1 MYDRLKG
8 PRRAVSLRGIWM
20 IVAMALFLVG
30 LPLILPTSE
39 VSAQLP
45 AGPSTGKESQG
56 ESIKGFRVPDY
67 NEDGSLKSILYGSTA
82 VKNNKTL
89 IWNMTGVKIEM
100 FSSNKVSAVVTS
112 PGCDFEMRKG
122 TATSEKPIVILHD
135 RLQVQGTGY
144 TWDQKK
150 ENFKI
155 NSQARV
161 MIRRDGSDVPGILP
175 AETKEKSP

>member
-1 MYDRLKG
+1 
-8 PRRAVSLRGIWM
+8 M
-20 IVAMALFLVG
+20 IVALTVCLVC
-30 LPLILPTSE
+30 LPLIQPAYK

-45 AGPSTGKESQG
+45 AGPSTGKETQG

-82 VKNNKTL
+82 VKNNKTQ

-100 FSSNKVSAVVTS
+100 FNSNKVSAVVSS
-112 PGCDFEMRKG
+112 PACDFEMRKG
-122 TATSEKPIVILHD
+122 IATSEKPIIILHD

-175 AETKEKSP
+175 AEPKEKSP

>member
-1 MYDRLKG
+1 MF
-8 PRRAVSLRGIWM
+8 
-20 IVAMALFLVG
+20 VALVLCLVALPV
-30 LPLILPTSE
+30 LPPVIG
-39 VSAQLP
+39 VFAQLP
-45 AGPSTGKESQG
+45 VGPSTGRETQG

-82 VKNNKTL
+82 VKNNKTQV
-89 IWNMTGVKIEM
+89 WNMTGVKIEM

-135 RLQVQGTGY
+135 RIQVQGTGY

-150 ENFKI
+150 ETFKI
-155 NSQARV
+155 DSQARV

-175 AETKEKSP
+175 AEPKERSP

>member
-1 MYDRLKG
+1 M
-8 PRRAVSLRGIWM
+8 V
-20 IVAMALFLVG
+20 VALALGLVG
-30 LPLILPTSE
+30 LSAIFPGVKVL
-39 VSAQLP
+39 AQLP
-45 AGPSTGKESQG
+45 AGPSTGKESEG

-82 VKNNKTL
+82 VKNNKTQ

-100 FSSNKVSAVVTS
+100 FSSNKVSAVVSS
-112 PGCDFEMRKG
+112 PACDFEMRKG
-122 TATSEKPIVILHD
+122 IATSEKPIVILHD

-161 MIRRDGSDVPGILP
+161 MIRRDGSDVPVILP
-175 AETKEKSP
+175 AEPKEKSP

>member
-1 MYDRLKG
+1 
-8 PRRAVSLRGIWM
+8 M
-20 IVAMALFLVG
+20 IVALTLCPVG
-30 LPLILPTSE
+30 LPLVLPSLK

-82 VKNNKTL
+82 VKNNKTQV
-89 IWNMTGVKIEM
+89 WNMTGVKIEM
-100 FSSNKVSAVVTS
+100 FSSNRVSAVVTS

-122 TATSEKPIVILHD
+122 TGTSEKPIVILHD

-150 ENFKI
+150 ETFKI

-161 MIRRDGSDVPGILP
+161 MIRRNGSDLPGILP
-175 AETKEKSP
+175 PEPKEKSP

>member
-1 MYDRLKG
+1 MLF
-8 PRRAVSLRGIWM
+8 
-20 IVAMALFLVG
+20 ALALCLAA
-30 LPLILPTSE
+30 LPVLPPFFS
-39 VSAQLP
+39 VFAQLP
-45 AGPSTGKESQG
+45 AGPSTGRESQG

-82 VKNNKTL
+82 VKNNRTQ

-112 PGCDFEMRKG
+112 PACDFEMRKG
-122 TATSEKPIVILHD
+122 VATSEKPIVILHD
-135 RLQVQGTGY
+135 RIQVQGTGY

-150 ENFKI
+150 ETFKI
-155 NSQARV
+155 ESQARV

-175 AETKEKSP
+175 AEPKESSP

>member
-1 MYDRLKG
+1 MVVAFALCLFG
-8 PRRAVSLRGIWM
+8 ITSLFPG
-20 IVAMALFLVG
+20 FK
-30 LPLILPTSE
+30 TF
-39 VSAQLP
+39 AQLP

-82 VKNNKTL
+82 VKNNKTQ

-112 PGCDFEMRKG
+112 PACDFEMRKG

-135 RLQVQGTGY
+135 QVQVQGTGY

-150 ENFKI
+150 ETFKI
-155 NSQARV
+155 ASQARV
-161 MIRRDGSDVPGILP
+161 MIRRENAELPDILP
-175 AETKEKSP
+175 TETKDKSP